1 MKRIKI
7 KKPDLSTDLAKSR
20 LLTFWAFVIIALLL
34 GWQSDDSFHGYV
46 MVKHLLEGNGF
57 VYNIGERVC
66 ATTSPLYTLSCAI
79 PYAITHEIYFTTIIL
94 DVIYSAAAYYIFVY
108 KLCRTRE
115 QVLTGFFALMGSKA
129 FLSYTTSGL
138 ENSLLFLFMALFILQ
153 YMKRDYFDAKHLLL
167 LALTFS
173 GLALTRM
180 DNVLY
185 FIPVIVYV
193 FLFRREN
200 TSFAKCVGMGLLGL
214 CPFFV
219 WEAFSLIYFGSL
231 VPNTAYVKI
240 GTGITLIDYMKHGVL
255 YYWYS
260 FLNDALVLIVPFT
273 FIIMSLFMRKAKYI
287 LISAGMVCYGAY
299 LLSVGGDFMM
309 GRHFTGMLFISVLSA
324 TMMFNREKDYLDTTR
339 TMRYIFSITVTGAMI
354 WSVTF
359 GNSVGSLYLF
369 GHQIGS
375 KISDE
380 REFYSETTGFY
391 NNLRSL
397 VKTGRTCWEDT
408 WNDQGPDELREKG
421 FSGGILENA
430 AGILVYK
437 NSDLYLNDTY
447 CLGDPL
453 MSRLPAYYEEN
464 WRVGHL
470 RRVCPEGYDMTARSE
485 DNLVEDKDLHEFYDK
500 IRIITRGDIWSLE
513 RLGTIFNMYTG
524 KYDHLVDS
532 YVASHPEVTGR

>member
-1 MKRIKI
+1 
-7 KKPDLSTDLAKSR
+7 
-20 LLTFWAFVIIALLL
+20 
-34 GWQSDDSFHGYV
+34 
-46 MVKHLLEGNGF
+46 
-57 VYNIGERVC
+57 
-66 ATTSPLYTLSCAI
+66 
-79 PYAITHEIYFTTIIL
+79 
-94 DVIYSAAAYYIFVY
+94 
-108 KLCRTRE
+108 
-115 QVLTGFFALMGSKA
+115 
-129 FLSYTTSGL
+129 
-138 ENSLLFLFMALFILQ
+138 
-153 YMKRDYFDAKHLLL
+153 
-167 LALTFS
+167 
-173 GLALTRM
+173 
-180 DNVLY
+180 
-185 FIPVIVYV
+185 
-193 FLFRREN
+193 
-200 TSFAKCVGMGLLGL
+200 
-214 CPFFV
+214 
-219 WEAFSLIYFGSL
+219 
-231 VPNTAYVKI
+231 
-240 GTGITLIDYMKHGVL
+240 
-255 YYWYS
+255 
-260 FLNDALVLIVPFT
+260 
-273 FIIMSLFMRKAKYI
+273 
-287 LISAGMVCYGAY
+287 
-299 LLSVGGDFMM
+299 MM

-470 RRVCPEGYDMTARSE
+470 
-485 DNLVEDKDLHEFYDK
+485 
-500 IRIITRGDIWSLE
+500 
-513 RLGTIFNMYTG
+513 
-524 KYDHLVDS
+524 
-532 YVASHPEVTGR
+532 